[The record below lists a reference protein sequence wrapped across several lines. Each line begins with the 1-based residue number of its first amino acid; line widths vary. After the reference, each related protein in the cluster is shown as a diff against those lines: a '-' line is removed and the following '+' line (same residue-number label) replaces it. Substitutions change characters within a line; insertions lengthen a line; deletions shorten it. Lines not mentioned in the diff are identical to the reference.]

1 MDTIVIVGAGLDV
14 HKKTVVACVI
24 DGRVTPPRVLKRTFR
39 TFLHDLEGLHAWLTE
54 LGCTH
59 VAMESTGVY
68 WLPVYRVLE
77 PHFTLVLGNARHMAN
92 VPGRKTDLSDAEWI
106 ATLLRHGLI
115 RANFVPPAPIR
126 QLRQLTRFRRKLI
139 QTRTASQLR
148 VQKLLESTNIKLG
161 AVASEVF
168 GVSGVLMLRHLAAY
182 VSDPVLL
189 ANLAKG
195 KLRSKIPLLRQA
207 LSGTFTS
214 EDADLL
220 AIQLAVIDG
229 LEERLPDLERLL
241 TQHAAP
247 YEPILRRLQTV
258 PGIHR
263 VLAIEIL
270 AEIGPDVAPWANE
283 RRLAAWAGVAPGN
296 KQSADK
302 RRRAKSRDGNTY
314 LKTALTQAATS
325 AIKTDPYLRRRYG
338 RICARRGQRVATLAI
353 AHELLVSIYS
363 MLQRGEDYRPPAI
376 SDPVVH
382 RDRERQFLVRKLEKL
397 GYQVSCSATN

>member
-24 DGRVTPPRVLKRTFR
+24 DGRVTPPRILKRTFR
-39 TFLHDLEGLHAWLTE
+39 TFLHDLEGLRAWLSE

-68 WLPVYRVLE
+68 WLPLYRVLE
-77 PHFTLVLGNARHMAN
+77 SQFTLILGNARHMAN

-126 QLRQLTRFRRKLI
+126 QLRQHTRFRRKLI
-139 QTRTASQLR
+139 QTRTAAQLR
-148 VQKLLESTNIKLG
+148 VQKLLESSNIKLG
-161 AVASEVF
+161 SVASEVF

-182 VSDPVLL
+182 VTDPDLL

-195 KLRSKIPLLRQA
+195 KLRTKIPELREA
-207 LSGTFTS
+207 LRGTFTS

-220 AIQLAVIDG
+220 AIQLVLIDG
-229 LEERLPDLERLL
+229 LEERLTEVQLL
-241 TQHAAP
+241 LDQQAGS
-247 YEPILRRLQTV
+247 YEPILRRLQTA

-263 VLAIEIL
+263 TLALEIL
-270 AEIGPDVAPWANE
+270 AEIGPDVSPWSNE

-296 KQSADK
+296 KQSAEK

-325 AIKTDPYLRRRYG
+325 AIKTDPYLRRQYG
-338 RICARRGQRVATLAI
+338 RICARRGQRVAILAI
-353 AHELLVSIYS
+353 ARELLVSLFF
-363 MLQRGEDYRPPAI
+363 MLQRGEDYHPPAI
-376 SDPVVH
+376 SDPAVH
-382 RDRERQFLVRKLEKL
+382 RDRERRLLVRRLEKL
-397 GYQVSCSATN
+397 GYQVSCSMTD